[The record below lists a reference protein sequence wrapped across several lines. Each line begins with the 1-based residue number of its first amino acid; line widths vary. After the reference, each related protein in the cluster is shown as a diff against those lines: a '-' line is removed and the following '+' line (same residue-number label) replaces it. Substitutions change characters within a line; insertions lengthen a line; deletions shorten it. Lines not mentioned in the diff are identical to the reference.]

1 VSEQKQRFRNDVS
14 QIINVTGNNSMH
26 IIEQSDD
33 SRLLMFKI
41 TIDIK
46 YRKENSTN
54 QKLPIIKSMQN
65 NYWTN

>member
-65 NYWTN
+65 NY